1 MFVALSSLVNVVSSK
16 NAIVWD
22 NVYGFDF
29 SCIKDIALREP
40 LVDTVELKAVATD
53 PCILKVCLYLLV
65 LLPKAQNCTGLYT
78 VLTIIQRIDL
88 TTAKKEDLAFTAP
101 FELLAT
107 RTDCM

>member
-53 PCILKVCLYLLV
+53 PCVLKVCLYLLV
-65 LLPKAQNCTGLYT
+65 LLPIAQNCTDKFSAYRSENGEERGPDIFS
-78 VLTIIQRIDL
+78 VLRASSDTH
-88 TTAKKEDLAFTAP
+88 
-101 FELLAT
+101 
-107 RTDCM
+107 

>member
-1 MFVALSSLVNVVSSK
+1 MLSAQK

-65 LLPKAQNCTGLYT
+65 LSPKTQNCTAFYT

-88 TTAKKEDLAFTAP
+88 TTVKKQDLTFSAP
-101 FELLAT
+101 FQLLAS
-107 RTDCM
+107 RNDCM